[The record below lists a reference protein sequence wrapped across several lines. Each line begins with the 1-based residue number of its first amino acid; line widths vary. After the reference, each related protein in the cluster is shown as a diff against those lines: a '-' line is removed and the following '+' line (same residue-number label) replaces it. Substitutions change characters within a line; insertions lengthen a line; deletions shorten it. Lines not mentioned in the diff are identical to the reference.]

1 MLKKLLLSIFVTL
14 VAFATQAPIITA
26 PKTPKSVLEKSIE
39 QAKAKGMVVEN
50 RKTTDTTDA
59 FDLVIKDFSKLTG
72 MPPQE
77 TSGLDKNASQT
88 PSKGP
93 YDEFNGMAF
102 HTDVEYKKDSYLSTL
117 YLSNFPIEEMS
128 KEEKSVVERIINKK
142 LLYITSEH
150 NVVTNAFTMEIKD
163 IDEQFETIHI
173 KTSGFKGHGIY
184 DMDNLDTQDMKLNIA
199 SIMLKPTKKKFLGE
213 YLTLNNLYF
222 NLNATPNDKMLN
234 LNYNIGI
241 EMVDANI
248 SKKVT
253 KVNKANMDIAF
264 TNIDRTS
271 YNKLVELGQSNTVI
285 DPNSPEF
292 MNLLTGLITQDI
304 AIEIKDL
311 SIDDLIV
318 DSQKMGGFKANAK
331 VTLKKDPNLAQLL
344 KINPMMALS
353 AIEVNAHIELSQ
365 TMLKTLSQTPKGAML
380 AFVPPKMEK
389 DMAIYDIQY
398 TDGKLLVN
406 GKPLQ

>member
-1 MLKKLLLSIFVTL
+1 MLKKFLLSIFVTL
-14 VAFATQAPIITA
+14 VAFATQTPTIAA

-39 QAKAKGMVVEN
+39 QAKVKGMVVEN

-72 MPPQE
+72 MPPQMASE
-77 TSGLDKNASQT
+77 TDKNASQAT
-88 PSKGP
+88 PKGL
-93 YDEFNGMAF
+93 YDEFNGIAF
-102 HTDVEYKKDSYLSTL
+102 HTDIEYKKDSYLSSF
-117 YLSNFPIEEMS
+117 YLSKFPAEGMS
-128 KEEKSVVERIINKK
+128 KEEESVVERIINNK

-150 NVVTNAFTMEIKD
+150 NVVTNAFTMDIKD

-173 KTSGFKGHGIY
+173 KTSGFKGHGTY

-199 SIMLKPTKKKFLGE
+199 SMMLKPTEKKFLGE
-213 YLTLNNLYF
+213 YLTINNLYF

-234 LNYNIGI
+234 INYNIGV
-241 EMVDANI
+241 EMIDANI
-248 SKKVT
+248 SNKVT
-253 KVNKANMDIAF
+253 KVNKANIDFAF
-264 TNIDRTS
+264 TNINRES
-271 YNKLVELGQSNTVI
+271 YNKLIELSQSNTVI

-304 AIEIKDL
+304 AIEIKNF
-311 SIDDLIV
+311 STDDLIA

-380 AFVPPKMEK
+380 AFIPPKMEK